1 MQENKKRDFD
11 TMNETTHPMEN
22 KDEASKE
29 TSKETNK
36 ETSNEASKETS
47 KETCPGHI
55 SHYSCAACLE
65 LCVRPISLVCGHT
78 LCLICLYRIQYE
90 INSSYQIKKKIC
102 CPQCRQ
108 HTVREAH
115 FGIVYPLQ
123 HTVKLL
129 FPQEYQERM
138 QEENDYLRKLQIY
151 KEYSNTRFPQL
162 FKIIRSRLR
171 YRPIIS
177 YNELLEWLSKRMP
190 GITLNELLHVC
201 SYAGVQLYDTLCISN
216 AFDCKHRGFSSYVCR
231 YALREYYADKD
242 KNHISNSIPFDEE
255 FCSISGKVI
264 CLRSVGGLVEPLTS
278 GHLDP
283 WKLQVKDVSCL
294 QSFVDIL
301 DEIALLY
308 PSKEYPVLDQ
318 EKDIIQLLKSV
329 YSVRLTRSRS
339 LDEWSAWEDVTSD
352 EEDLEKRFLY
362 ENDYQYH
369 EGCKY
374 PFISK
379 YEIKIAKKRSPT
391 IRDVLLQKKLMRDT
405 NNTSGIP
412 KDEDD
417 LDIESRPIDN
427 AHLIYHRQHE
437 LQVPMD
443 EHPPVP
449 PALVSEIT
457 SSDSDS
463 SDDSSES
470 SEQASSSSEWF
481 TQENLFSSTIPLGIR
496 QGLLHDMSSFLSQ
509 RNDVNISTE
518 RNTNIPKHENNLSC
532 SIEIYQDKI
541 VINKTSLQ
549 K

>member
-1 MQENKKRDFD
+1 MPENKKRDFD
-11 TMNETTHPMEN
+11 TMSETICEKTVGEKSIHDLYKE
-22 KDEASKE
+22 KSKE
-29 TSKETNK
+29 TS
-36 ETSNEASKETS
+36 
-47 KETCPGHI
+47 PGDI

-90 INSSYQIKKKIC
+90 INQCYQIKKKIC

-129 FPQEYQERM
+129 FPQEYQEKM

-177 YNELLEWLSKRMP
+177 YDELLEWLSKRMP

-216 AFDCKHRGFSSYVCR
+216 AFDSKYSGFSSYVCR
-231 YALREYYADKD
+231 YALREYYANKD
-242 KNHISNSIPFDEE
+242 KTNISTSIPFDEE
-255 FCSISGKVI
+255 FCYISGKVM

-278 GHLDP
+278 VHLNP
-283 WKLQVKDVSCL
+283 WKLKVKDIHCL

-308 PSKEYPVLDQ
+308 PSKEYPVIEQ
-318 EKDIIQLLKSV
+318 EKDIIQLLKGV
-329 YSVRLTRSRS
+329 YSARLTRSRS
-339 LDEWSAWEDVTSD
+339 LDGWSTWEDVTSD
-352 EEDLEKRFLY
+352 EEDLEKSFLY

-369 EGCKY
+369 EGCQY
-374 PFISK
+374 PFVSK

-391 IRDVLLQKKLMRDT
+391 IRNVLLQRKLMQDT
-405 NNTSGIP
+405 KDTSAIP
-412 KDEDD
+412 KDEDEVD
-417 LDIESRPIDN
+417 VESRPIDN
-427 AHLIYHRQHE
+427 IHLIYHRQHE
-437 LQVPMD
+437 LQVPID
-443 EHPPVP
+443 EHPPAP
-449 PALVSEIT
+449 PLISEISSL

-463 SDDSSES
+463 STSSSEHES
-470 SEQASSSSEWF
+470 DELTSSSSEWF
-481 TQENLFSSTIPLGIR
+481 TQDRLFSSTIPLGIQ
-496 QGLLHDMSSFLSQ
+496 QGLLVHDFNTFLNN
-509 RNDVNISTE
+509 RNNVTNVSERITTERVHVQQHDNNISC
-518 RNTNIPKHENNLSC
+518 L
-532 SIEIYQDKI
+532 IEIYNDKI
-541 VINKTSLQ
+541 VINKTSL
-549 K
+549 